1 MTNENIRKAARVANI
16 PLWRIADAMGVGEN
30 TVYRWLRRPLDEEK
44 EQRFMDAIEQLSKE
58 EA

>member
-1 MTNENIRKAARVANI
+1 MTNEKIRKAARVANI

-44 EQRFMDAIEQLSKE
+44 ERRFMEAIEQLSKE